1 MEELVSDQEEKPL
14 DLREWEA
21 QLPPSDFAE
30 KVLAR
35 VRAEEKPAGEAKP
48 ATKSSSNVRRLGIGG
63 GVVAALALAAAFF
76 LKVGG
81 PPEHGD
87 ATAQARTE
95 VLIGA
100 RAKAVLEPGAKV
112 SWNGDDVVQS
122 KGDVFYRVEPGKRFT
137 VHTAAGD
144 VEVKGTCFAVKV
156 RGEEDEMQKRD
167 VKSGAVGAALS
178 ALAFVAVYEGKV
190 AVSHASQ
197 HADLAAG
204 ESAQLGKEGV
214 VRSADLGEGQKT
226 FDAKVAAAQ
235 ENDPFAK
242 ANENLVAQVDEYR
255 KRLELIASQK
265 AEVEK
270 KLETAQAKLATDAGP
285 PRNRSEWDLD
295 RDDWL
300 DLVKQGR
307 IKYRMPCLG
316 ESGWTFSPDK
326 LNKLGLSPDDG
337 KALYDAYK
345 RSRERIW
352 SVVKPLCIQALG
364 ASPEIVDKIGPD
376 QCIHLVYDLEDK
388 DVSAESLWTTADIRA
403 GLKPEPGPKDKVD
416 PALKMF
422 LTLTSANQAFEQDL
436 AKTFGPD
443 EAHRL
448 AFSEDMCTSNN
459 RWGAGK
465 GRGRDID
472 SNGPKR

>member
-1 MEELVSDQEEKPL
+1 MEKLVSDQDEKPL

-35 VRAEEKPAGEAKP
+35 VRAEEKPKP
-48 ATKSSSNVRRLGIGG
+48 APKPSSNVRRIGIGG

-81 PPEHGD
+81 PPDHGD

-100 RAKAVLEPGAKV
+100 RAKAVLEPGARV

-204 ESAQLGKEGV
+204 ESAQLGKDGV
-214 VRSADLGEGQKT
+214 VRSADVGEGQKK
-226 FDAKVAAAQ
+226 FDANVAAAH
-235 ENDPFAK
+235 EGDPFAK

-255 KRLELIASQK
+255 KRLELLASQK
-265 AEVEK
+265 ADVEK
-270 KLETAQAKLATDAGP
+270 KLETAQQKLSADAGP

-295 RDDWL
+295 HDDWL
-300 DLVKQGR
+300 DLARQGR
-307 IKYRMPCLG
+307 IKFRIPCLG
-316 ESGWTFSPDK
+316 ESGWDYSGDK
-326 LNKLGLSPDDG
+326 LNKLGLAPDDS
-337 KALYDAYK
+337 KALHDAFK
-345 RSRERIW
+345 HSFDRIW
-352 SVVKPLCIQALG
+352 SVVKPLCMQALG
-364 ASPEIVDKIGPD
+364 TTAEVVDRIGPN
-376 QCIHLVYDLEDK
+376 QCISLVYDLEDK
-388 DVSAESLWTTADIRA
+388 DTAADSLFATADIRA
-403 GLKPEPGPKDKVD
+403 GLRPEPGPKEKVD

-422 LTLTSANQAFEQDL
+422 LTLTTANQAFEQDL
-436 AKTFGPD
+436 AKSFGPE

-448 AFSEDMCTSNN
+448 VYSEDMCTSNN

-465 GRGRDID
+465 SRGKDVD